1 MIKNLIFD
9 FGKVLVDYDYFVI
22 LDKIFPSHEQA
33 EDFYHHLM
41 DDKWN
46 EHLDRETCP
55 FEQTIYEMQQAMP
68 QYAKE
73 IQYFGDHYPE
83 FVLGEMKGMRGL
95 LTNLKKKGYNLYG
108 LTNWSSRVHI
118 TMKQYPIFQL
128 LDGQVI
134 SSEEH
139 IVKPEQAI
147 YECICQR
154 FGLKPEECVFA
165 DDKPENITAA
175 KAYGMQG
182 IWFKDAA
189 QYEKELLTLIAKLG

>member
-46 EHLDRETCP
+46 EQLDREACP
-55 FEQTIYEMQQAMP
+55 FEQTISEMQQAMP
-68 QYAKE
+68 QYTKE
-73 IQYFGDHYPE
+73 IQCFGDHYPE
-83 FVLGEMKGMRGL
+83 FVLGEMEGMRKL
-95 LTNLKKKGYNLYG
+95 LTKLKKQGYNLYG
-108 LTNWSSRVHI
+108 LTNWSSKVHI

-154 FGLKPEECVFA
+154 FGLKPTECVFA
-165 DDKPENITAA
+165 DDKQENIAAA
-175 KAYGMQG
+175 KTYGMHG
-182 IWFKDAA
+182 IWFKDAV
-189 QYEKELLTLIAKLG
+189 QYEKELLSLIAKLG